1 MNSKIIDIINK
12 VSRKRKIKYQYVCN
26 DMIVGTYYGFN
37 DNFSEF
43 LDITFIIQEEKM
55 IINIVPDITFEY
67 LNNFNSLDDITI
79 IKLDDNK
86 IKITYSTNFKMNEIE
101 EKMKKVYDSVFS
113 KKVRD
118 YYFHLLVLNW
128 KNKHDK

>member
-1 MNSKIIDIINK
+1 
-12 VSRKRKIKYQYVCN
+12 
-26 DMIVGTYYGFN
+26 MIVGTYYGFN

-86 IKITYSTNFKMNEIE
+86 IKITYSTNFKMNEIK
-101 EKMKKVYDSVFS
+101 EKMEKVYDSVFS
-113 KKVRD
+113 KKVID

-128 KNKHDK
+128 KNKQ

>member
-12 VSRKRKIKYQYVCN
+12 VSRKRKIKYQYVYN

-67 LNNFNSLDDITI
+67 LNNFNSLDDINIT
-79 IKLDDNK
+79 KLKDNK
-86 IKITYSTNFKMNEIE
+86 IKITYSTTFKMNEIK
-101 EKMKKVYDSVFS
+101 EKMEKVYDSVFS

-128 KNKHDK
+128 KNKQ

>member
-1 MNSKIIDIINK
+1 MNYKIIDIINK

-55 IINIVPDITFEY
+55 IINIVPDFTFEY

-79 IKLDDNK
+79 TKLEDNK
-86 IKITYSTNFKMNEIE
+86 IKITYSTNFKMNEIK
-101 EKMKKVYDSVFS
+101 EKMEKVYDSVFS

-128 KNKHDK
+128 KNKQ